1 MLSATVRVFSTQ
13 AQEWRSVYASD
24 DAASAMEVCILYLNR
39 SRNIASVRLYLD
51 GKNFQEWNRN

>member
-1 MLSATVRVFSTQ
+1 
-13 AQEWRSVYASD
+13 
-24 DAASAMEVCILYLNR
+24 MEVCILYLNR